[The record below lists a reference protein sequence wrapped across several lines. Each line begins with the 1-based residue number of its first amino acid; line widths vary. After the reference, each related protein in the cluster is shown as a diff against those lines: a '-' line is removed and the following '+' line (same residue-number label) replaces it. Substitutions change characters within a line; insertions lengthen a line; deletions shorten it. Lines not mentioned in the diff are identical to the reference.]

1 MDRDTFIRTAKAQMH
16 RALASFSRGDN
27 GMAVLHAGIGDE
39 HLLKAA
45 LVHRSP
51 ALIVEPRDLSGLLHA
66 AGLGGSAPS
75 PVTSAKTIGA
85 AEAFK
90 RARHVMELPV
100 TEKEHDTL
108 LRARNGM
115 AHMGMHATEETI
127 AAVATAVA
135 VADAV
140 LSDLRLKVSEFW
152 GEYAWSR
159 TDLVELRA
167 GEVRRRQ
174 REEESEESERQDQQ
188 MTDEWNVARGS
199 VNAKIRYAARLF
211 EARHGIAAMTDP
223 MVVAAWRAEDGVSRA
238 LEQVRPWT
246 DNAPPEIGV
255 LPCLVCKHPH
265 AILRGHVRTEGIYPS
280 WDDPDATV
288 QIPKMYDC
296 PACSMELD
304 GYMELLFIG
313 LDGPFNQDDYPFP
326 S

>member
-66 AGLGGSAPS
+66 AGLGMSAPS

-108 LRARNGM
+108 LRTRNGV
-115 AHMGMHATEETI
+115 AHMGMHATEETV

-140 LSDLRLKVSEFW
+140 LSDLGLKISEFW

-174 REEESEESERQDQQ
+174 REEESEESDRRDQQ
-188 MTDEWNVARGS
+188 MTEEWNVARGA
-199 VNAKIRYAARLF
+199 VNAKLRYAARLF
-211 EARHGIAAMTDP
+211 EARHGIAAMTDT
-223 MVVAAWRAEDGVSRA
+223 MVAAAWGAEDGVSRA
-238 LEQVRPWT
+238 LEQVRLWT
-246 DNAPPEIGV
+246 GDAPPEIGV

-265 AILRGHVRTEGIYPS
+265 AILRGHVPSEVVYPGYGAG
-280 WDDPDATV
+280 ATV
-288 QIPKMYDC
+288 QSPEMYDC

-304 GYMELLFIG
+304 GFVELLFIG
-313 LDGPFNQDDYPFP
+313 LDGPFRQDEHPFP
-326 S
+326 L